1 MQMRMVPN
9 CLRALRKLIE
19 TPSVIAC
26 MNASLTRPRMFEM
39 ARVRQRG
46 RTRVRATLV
55 WLGLT
60 VAFALG
66 GVPLAGATPTDDSAQ
81 TIVHL
86 LDYLG
91 SDYPHA
97 VQDGRAIDVSE
108 YREQSE
114 FAAQVGV
121 LLKQLPTSPMSASLA
136 TEAEA
141 LAAMVTA
148 KQEGVVVS
156 AQATRLRNHVIDA
169 YQLAVAPK
177 TAPDLARGAT
187 LFAGQCAACHGT
199 DGHGDGPAAA
209 GLQPKPTDFHDVARM
224 QSKSTY
230 ALYNTI
236 TLGVDGTAMRAFKEL
251 PDDDRWALAFFVA
264 TRDATPSA
272 LAHGEAA
279 WKRGIGKGTFGSLK
293 ALVTLAPADARTQR
307 GDELADVQ
315 TYLRAHPA
323 ALQVD
328 ALAPLAITRA
338 KLDAVVASYTRGQ
351 MAQARQSAID
361 AYLDGFEMIE
371 ASLDNVDHPLRTDV
385 ERAMMD
391 LRTTIA
397 SGASTA
403 AVTQQVTT
411 IRGLL
416 DRVDAALSGGAI
428 SPATLFF
435 SSLLILLREGLEAI
449 LVLAAIIAFVLKTG
463 RRDAMPYIHLGWI
476 AALVLGAATW
486 FLTTRLIDLSGA
498 SREVTEGVTAL
509 IAAGMLLYVG
519 YWLHSKA
526 YANAWQ
532 TFIRN
537 QVGAALEK
545 GTLWTMAGVAFLAV
559 YREIVEV
566 VLFYEALWAQAPAG
580 GHAPVIGGLVAAVVA
595 LGVIGWALLK
605 YSVRLPLGPFFVG
618 TSVLLALLAVVFVGN
633 GVHALQEAGMLGA
646 RSVAF
651 VSLPLLGVYPTEQGL
666 SAQLAALVAVV
677 AAFVWAR
684 RDKTAA
690 D

>member
-1 MQMRMVPN
+1 MLVG
-9 CLRALRKLIE
+9 
-19 TPSVIAC
+19 TPSVIAR
-26 MNASLTRPRMFEM
+26 MNAYPTRRRRLAG
-39 ARVRQRG
+39 ARFPQCHRAH
-46 RTRVRATLV
+46 VRATLV
-55 WLGLT
+55 WLSFA

-66 GVPLAGATPTDDSAQ
+66 GVPLAFATPTDDSAQ

-97 VQDGRAIDVSE
+97 VQDGRAFDVNE
-108 YREQSE
+108 FREQRE

-121 LLKQLPTSPMSASLA
+121 LLRQLPANPASASLA
-136 TEAEA
+136 VEAEA
-141 LAAMVTA
+141 LAAMVTT
-148 KQEGVVVS
+148 KQDGIAVS
-156 AQATRLRNHVIDA
+156 AQTARLRDHVIDA

-177 TAPDLARGAT
+177 AAPDLVRGAA
-187 LFAGQCAACHGT
+187 LFAGQCAACHGK

-209 GLQPKPTDFHDVARM
+209 SLQPKPTDFHDAARM
-224 QSKSTY
+224 QSKSIY

-251 PDDDRWALAFFVA
+251 SDDDRWALAFFVA
-264 TRDATPSA
+264 TRDATPAA

-279 WKRGIGKGTFGSLK
+279 WKHGIGKGTFGSLK
-293 ALVTLAPADARTQR
+293 GLVTLAPADVRTQG
-307 GDELADVQ
+307 GDELVDVQ
-315 TYLRAHPA
+315 AYLRAHPA
-323 ALQVD
+323 VLQVN

-338 KLDAVVASYTRGQ
+338 KLDAAVASYTRGQ
-351 MAQARQSAID
+351 TMQARQSAID

-371 ASLDNVDHPLRTDV
+371 ASLDNVDHPLRTEV

-397 SGASTA
+397 SGAPIAT
-403 AVTQQVTT
+403 VTQQVTT
-411 IRGLL
+411 ISALL

-449 LVLAAIIAFVLKTG
+449 LVLAAIIAFVVKTG
-463 RRDAMPYIHLGWI
+463 RRDAMPYIHFGWI

-545 GTLWTMAGVAFLAV
+545 STLWTMAGVAFLAV

-580 GHAPVIGGLVAAVVA
+580 GHSPVIAGLIAAVIA

-633 GVHALQEAGMLGA
+633 GVHALQEAGTLAA
-646 RSVAF
+646 RSVPF
-651 VSLPLLGVYPTEQGL
+651 ISLPLLGVHPTTQGL
-666 SAQLAALVAVV
+666 SAQLAALIVVV

-684 RDKTAA
+684 RGKTAA

>member
-1 MQMRMVPN
+1 MRIVPIAIGFPCTTTGTEAAATPKAHAKAPSMV
-9 CLRALRKLIE
+9 LRERLSRRCRL
-19 TPSVIAC
+19 P
-26 MNASLTRPRMFEM
+26 
-39 ARVRQRG
+39 
-46 RTRVRATLV
+46 LV
-55 WLGLT
+55 WLALT
-60 VAFALG
+60 LALAIG
-66 GVPLAGATPTDDSAQ
+66 AVRLAGAAPSDDTAQ
-81 TIVHL
+81 TVVHL

-91 SDYPHA
+91 SDYPQA
-97 VQDGRAIDVSE
+97 VKDGRALDADE
-108 YREQSE
+108 YREQRDFS
-114 FAAQVGV
+114 AQVGT
-121 LLKQLPTSPMSASLA
+121 LLKQLPALPASASLIA
-136 TEAEA
+136 QADA
-141 LAAMVTA
+141 LVAMVGA
-148 KQEGVVVS
+148 KRDGAAVS
-156 AQATRLRNHVIDA
+156 AQAAQLRDAVIAA
-169 YQLAVAPK
+169 YQLAVAPR
-177 TAPDLARGAT
+177 TTPDLARGEVV
-187 LFAGQCAACHGT
+187 FGGQCAACHGK
-199 DGHGDGPAAA
+199 DGHGDGLLAAS
-209 GLQPKPTDFHDVARM
+209 LQPRPTDFHDVARM
-224 QSKSTY
+224 QTKSVY

-236 TLGVDGTAMRAFKEL
+236 TLGVDGTAMRAFKDL
-251 PDDDRWALAFFVA
+251 PDDDRWALAFVVSSRLA
-264 TRDATPSA
+264 SPQA
-272 LAHGEAA
+272 LARGEAA
-279 WKRGIGKGTFGSLK
+279 WKRGVGRSAFGSLK
-293 ALVTLAPADARTQR
+293 ALVALTPADADAQ
-307 GDELADVQ
+307 GGPDLAAVQ
-315 TYLRAHPA
+315 AYLRAHPA
-323 ALQVD
+323 ALKS
-328 ALAPLAITRA
+328 AAIAPLAITRA
-338 KLDAVVASYTRGQ
+338 KLDEVLASYARGQ
-351 MAQARQSAID
+351 LEQARQSAID

-397 SGASTA
+397 SGAPTA

-463 RRDAMPYIHLGWI
+463 RRDAMPYIHFGWI

-545 GTLWTMAGVAFLAV
+545 STLWTMAGVAFLAV

-580 GHAPVIGGLVAAVVA
+580 GHGPVIGGLVAAVVA

-633 GVHALQEAGMLGA
+633 GIHALQEAGTLGA
-646 RSVAF
+646 RSVSF
-651 VSLPLLGVYPTEQGL
+651 ISLPLLGAYPTVQGL
-666 SAQLAALVAVV
+666 AAQLAALVVVV

-684 RDKTAA
+684 RGQTAST
-690 D
+690 